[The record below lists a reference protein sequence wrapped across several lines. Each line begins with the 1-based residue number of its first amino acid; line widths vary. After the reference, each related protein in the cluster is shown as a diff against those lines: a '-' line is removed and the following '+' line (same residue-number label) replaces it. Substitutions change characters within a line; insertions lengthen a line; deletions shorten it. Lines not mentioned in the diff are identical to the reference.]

1 VGFWKKL
8 DASHHILGNEL
19 PLVSPFADNSH
30 LERITYDLLYG
41 PNTSFVVNRDSA
53 MSIPAVAKG
62 RNFICSSIG
71 RMPLVALRDGHP
83 VPGQP
88 TFLSQIQLGVPNFT
102 TVSWI
107 VDHLLFFGQAFLLVD
122 GRQLDGRPKNLKFVP
137 HWQLETDDQ
146 GRLVKAFEKPV
157 RSDQDYIRIDANNE
171 GFLKYGAETI
181 TEAKEIDR
189 AAAEAGASPVPSI
202 VLKQK
207 AGTDMTQAQID
218 SLLAGWSAKRRK
230 RGGGTAF
237 ANSSIDV
244 EEMGQHAEN
253 LLIDARN
260 YSVLQVARAL
270 NLPAFAL
277 DGTVGGSS
285 LSYSNS
291 TSRMK
296 ELIDFSLMP
305 YMASIE
311 QTLSMLL
318 PAGQT
323 VEFDTTVLLRGSF
336 AERMDG
342 YKVAVESGVY
352 TANELRAI
360 EHLEPLAD
368 KPVPVEQ
375 PLPVINPEAGTDV

>member
-1 VGFWKKL
+1 VSIWKKL
-8 DASHHILGNEL
+8 DASHRILGNEL

-30 LERITYDLLYG
+30 LERITYDLFYPG
-41 PNTSFVVNRDSA
+41 DHSFLVNRDSA

-71 RMPLVALRDGHP
+71 RMPLVALRDGHA
-83 VPGQP
+83 VPSQP
-88 TFLSQIQLGVPNFT
+88 TFLSQIQRGVPNFI

-107 VDHLLFFGQAFLLVD
+107 VDHLLFFGQAFLLKEEI
-122 GRQLDGRPKNLKFVP
+122 QPDGRPKNLRFIP
-137 HWQLETDDQ
+137 HWQLETDEY
-146 GRLVKAFEKPV
+146 GRLVKAFDKPV

-171 GFLKYGAETI
+171 GVLKYGKEVI
-181 TEAKEIDR
+181 QEAKEIDR
-189 AAAEAGASPVPSI
+189 AAAEAGSNPVPSV
-202 VLKQK
+202 VLKHT
-207 AGTDMTQAQID
+207 GNGDLSQAE
-218 SLLAGWSAKRRK
+218 SEALSARWNAMRRK
-230 RGGGTAF
+230 RGGGTAVL
-237 ANSSIDV
+237 NKTIDAQ
-244 EEMGQHAEN
+244 EMGQHAEN

-260 YSVLQVARAL
+260 YSVLQIARAL
-270 NLPAFAL
+270 NVPAWAL

-291 TSRMK
+291 SSRMK

-323 VEFDTTVLLRGSF
+323 VEFDTAVLLRGSF

-352 TANELRAI
+352 TVDELRAI
-360 EHLEPLAD
+360 EHLEALREVAPQVQ
-368 KPVPVEQ
+368 PVT
-375 PLPVINPEAGTDV
+375 NHEAGQDV